1 MSGQDY
7 GAAGSANLS
16 FNETTARL
24 NDKLKDFE
32 SQVEARM
39 ENLDPSNMAD
49 LIQFQQEIN
58 KLTMMYSLESGVIK
72 SIKDTG
78 QSIIQ
83 KIN

>member
-1 MSGQDY
+1 MAQLSGQT
-7 GAAGSANLS
+7 SNLS
-16 FNETTARL
+16 FNETTERL
-24 NDKLKDFE
+24 NSKLQDFE
-32 SQVEARM
+32 QKVEARM
-39 ENLDPSNMAD
+39 ETLDPSNMAD

>member
-1 MSGQDY
+1 MPDMNSP
-7 GAAGSANLS
+7 NLS
-16 FNETTARL
+16 FSQTTDRLSEQLNE
-24 NDKLKDFE
+24 FE
-32 SQVEARM
+32 QSVKNRM
-39 ENLDPSNMAD
+39 DNLDPSNMAD
-49 LIQFQQEIN
+49 LISFQQEMN

>member
-1 MSGQDY
+1 MDQGTSLSFDQTTQQLSGQLADY
-7 GAAGSANLS
+7 EQAVRDR
-16 FNETTARL
+16 TA
-24 NDKLKDFE
+24 E
-32 SQVEARM
+32 I
-39 ENLDPSNMAD
+39 DPSNMAD

-58 KLTMMYSLESGVIK
+58 KLTMLYSLESGIIK

>member
-1 MSGQDY
+1 MAQDI
-7 GAAGSANLS
+7 GASQGLS
-16 FNETTARL
+16 FNQTTDRL
-24 NDKLKDFE
+24 SEKLTSFEKD
-32 SQVEARM
+32 VKTRM
-39 ENLDPSNMAD
+39 EDLDPSNMAD
-49 LIQFQQEIN
+49 LIEFQQEIN

>member
-1 MSGQDY
+1 MPDMNSP
-7 GAAGSANLS
+7 NLS
-16 FNETTARL
+16 FSQTTDRLSEQL
-24 NDKLKDFE
+24 NDFE
-32 SQVEARM
+32 QSVKNRM
-39 ENLDPSNMAD
+39 DNLDPSNMAD
-49 LIQFQQEIN
+49 LISFQQEMN

>member
-1 MSGQDY
+1 M
-7 GAAGSANLS
+7 AAVGTNLN
-16 FNETTARL
+16 FNNTMDRL
-24 NDKLKDFE
+24 DNKLTQFE
-32 SQVEARM
+32 ADVKGRM
-39 ENLDPSNMAD
+39 ENLDPSNMSE

-58 KLTMMYSLESGVIK
+58 KLTMMYSLESGIIK

>member
-1 MSGQDY
+1 MAQVTSGL
-7 GAAGSANLS
+7 N
-16 FNETTARL
+16 FEKTTERIGDHL
-24 NDKLKDFE
+24 EKFE
-32 SQVEARM
+32 KQVKARM
-39 ENLDPSNMAD
+39 ETLDPSNMAE

-58 KLTMMYSLESGVIK
+58 KLTMLYSLESGVIK

>member
-1 MSGQDY
+1 MPQSTSSQNISFDRTTDQ
-7 GAAGSANLS
+7 LS
-16 FNETTARL
+16 KQLES
-24 NDKLKDFE
+24 FE
-32 SQVEARM
+32 KNVQNRM

-49 LIQFQQEIN
+49 LITFQQEIN
-58 KLTMMYSLESGVIK
+58 KLTMLYSLESGVIK

>member
-1 MSGQDY
+1 MAQLNGQT
-7 GAAGSANLS
+7 SNLS
-16 FNETTARL
+16 FNETTERL
-24 NDKLKDFE
+24 NSKLQDFE
-32 SQVEARM
+32 QKVEARM